1 VNEVLLQ
8 RLRQSLAQR
17 EGSSLRRKL
26 TARASDDKRV
36 NLADNDYLGLSHD
49 PAVIAAGVAALHEW
63 GASASAS
70 PLVTGY
76 TEIHQKLEQTLAAW
90 QGYAH
95 GLVMNTGFSANSAV
109 LGGLPKKGDLIL
121 ADRLVHASMLDGIM
135 ASGARL
141 RRFAHNDL
149 DALELMLHEEPALDG
164 VIFVVTES
172 VYSMD
177 GDSPD
182 LKRLASLRKRF
193 GFCWVL
199 DEAHATGWYGATG
212 SGLQEAQGAF
222 AAADIVVGTLGKGLG
237 SQGAYVLSHA
247 PEVRDALINFAG
259 EFVYSTYLAPSCA
272 AAALAAVER
281 VKGMSGERAEL
292 HALSHAWRD
301 GLVEAGFA
309 VPSGD
314 SPIIPLILGDS
325 DVTLKYATALRSA
338 GFMVSAIRPPTVP
351 VRTGRIR
358 ISLRRGLSPAVLS
371 SFVSALKGVTA

>member
-1 VNEVLLQ
+1 VNEALLQ

-26 TARASDDKRV
+26 TARASADTRV
-36 NLADNDYLGLSHD
+36 NLADNDYLCLSRD
-49 PAVIAAGVAALHEW
+49 PAVVAAGVAALQEW
-63 GASASAS
+63 GASSSAS

-90 QGYAH
+90 QGYEY

-149 DALELMLHEEPALDG
+149 DALELMLHEEPALEG

-199 DEAHATGWYGATG
+199 DEAHATGWYGSTG
-212 SGLQEAQGAF
+212 SGLQEEQGAF

-247 PEVRDALINFAG
+247 PEVRDSLINFAG

-272 AAALAAVER
+272 AAALAAVDR

-325 DVTLKYATALRSA
+325 DVTLKYATALRAA

-371 SFVSALKGVTA
+371 SFITALKGVAA

>member
-1 VNEVLLQ
+1 MNEALLQ

-36 NLADNDYLGLSHD
+36 NLADNDYLGLSRD
-49 PAVIAAGVAALHEW
+49 PAVIAAGVAALQEW
-63 GASASAS
+63 GASAAAS

>member
-1 VNEVLLQ
+1 VNEALLQ

-36 NLADNDYLGLSHD
+36 NLADNDYLGLSRD
-49 PAVIAAGVAALHEW
+49 PAVIAAGMAALQEW
-63 GASASAS
+63 GASAAAS

-95 GLVMNTGFSANSAV
+95 GLVMNTGFAANSAV

-237 SQGAYVLSHA
+237 SQGAYVLAHA
-247 PEVRDALINFAG
+247 PEVRDTLINFAG

-281 VKGMSGERAEL
+281 VKGMSAERAEL
-292 HALSHAWRD
+292 AALSHAWRD

-325 DVTLKYATALRSA
+325 DVTLKYATALRAA

>member
-1 VNEVLLQ
+1 MNAALLQ
-8 RLRQSLAQR
+8 RLRQSLVQR
-17 EGSSLRRKL
+17 EASALRRKL
-26 TARASDDKRV
+26 TARASADPRV
-36 NLADNDYLGLSHD
+36 NLADNDYLGLSRD
-49 PAVIAAGVAALHEW
+49 PAVVAAGVAALHEW

-76 TEIHQKLEQTLAAW
+76 TEIHQKLELALAAW

-95 GLVMNTGFSANSAV
+95 GLVMNTGFAANSAV
-109 LGGLPKKGDLIL
+109 LGGLPKKGDVIL
-121 ADRLVHASMLDGIM
+121 ADRLVHASMLDGIL

-281 VKGMSGERAEL
+281 VKAMSAERAEL

-325 DVTLKYATALRSA
+325 DVTLRYAEALRAA

-358 ISLRRGLSPAVLS
+358 ISLRRGLSPGVLA
-371 SFVSALKGVTA
+371 SFISALKGVTA

>member
-1 VNEVLLQ
+1 VNEALLQ
-8 RLRQSLAQR
+8 RLRQSLVQR

-26 TARASDDKRV
+26 TARASDDTRI
-36 NLADNDYLGLSHD
+36 NLADNDYLGLARD
-49 PAVIAAGVAALHEW
+49 PAVVAAGVAALHEW
-63 GASASAS
+63 GASSSAS

-76 TEIHQKLEQTLAAW
+76 TEIHQKLEHTLAAW

-109 LGGLPKKGDLIL
+109 LGGLPQKGDLIL

-199 DEAHATGWYGATG
+199 DEAHATGWYGSTG
-212 SGLQEAQGAF
+212 SGLQEAQVAF

-247 PEVRDALINFAG
+247 PEVRD
-259 EFVYSTYLAPSCA
+259 S
-272 AAALAAVER
+272 
-281 VKGMSGERAEL
+281 
-292 HALSHAWRD
+292 
-301 GLVEAGFA
+301 
-309 VPSGD
+309 
-314 SPIIPLILGDS
+314 
-325 DVTLKYATALRSA
+325 
-338 GFMVSAIRPPTVP
+338 
-351 VRTGRIR
+351 
-358 ISLRRGLSPAVLS
+358 
-371 SFVSALKGVTA
+371 

>member
-1 VNEVLLQ
+1 MNEALLQ

-26 TARASDDKRV
+26 TARASSDKRV
-36 NLADNDYLGLSHD
+36 NLADNDYLGLSRD
-49 PAVIAAGVAALHEW
+49 PAVIAAGVAALQEW

-95 GLVMNTGFSANSAV
+95 GLVMNTGFAANSAV
-109 LGGLPKKGDLIL
+109 LGGLPKKGDVIL

-281 VKGMSGERAEL
+281 VKGMSAERAEL
-292 HALSHAWRD
+292 AALSHAWRD

-325 DVTLKYATALRSA
+325 DVTLKYATALRAA

-371 SFVSALKGVTA
+371 SFVSALKGVSA

>member
-1 VNEVLLQ
+1 MNAALLQ

-26 TARASDDKRV
+26 TARASADARV
-36 NLADNDYLGLSHD
+36 NLADNDYLGLSRD
-49 PAVIAAGVAALHEW
+49 PAVVAAGVAALHEW
-63 GASASAS
+63 GASSSAS

-95 GLVMNTGFSANSAV
+95 GLVMNTGFAANSAV

-281 VKGMSGERAEL
+281 VKAMSAERAEL

-325 DVTLKYATALRSA
+325 DVTLKYATALRAA

-371 SFVSALKGVTA
+371 SFISALKGVTA

>member
-1 VNEVLLQ
+1 VNEALLK

-26 TARASDDKRV
+26 TARASSDTRV
-36 NLADNDYLGLSHD
+36 NLADNDYLALSRD
-49 PAVIAAGVAALHEW
+49 PAVVAAGIAALHEW
-63 GASASAS
+63 GASSSAS

-199 DEAHATGWYGATG
+199 DEAHATGWYGDTG

-281 VKGMSGERAEL
+281 VKWMSGERAEL
-292 HALSHAWRD
+292 PALSHAWRD
-301 GLVEAGFA
+301 GLIEAGFA
-309 VPSGD
+309 VPSGN

-325 DVTLKYATALRSA
+325 DVTLKYATALRAA

-371 SFVSALKGVTA
+371 SFITALKGVTA

>member
-1 VNEVLLQ
+1 MNEALLQ

-26 TARASDDKRV
+26 TARASDDKRI
-36 NLADNDYLGLSHD
+36 NLADNDYLGLSRD
-49 PAVIAAGVAALHEW
+49 PAVIAAGVAALQEW
-63 GASASAS
+63 GASAAAS

-95 GLVMNTGFSANSAV
+95 GLVMNTGFAANSAV

-199 DEAHATGWYGATG
+199 DEAHATGWYGSTG

-247 PEVRDALINFAG
+247 SEVRDALINFAG

-272 AAALAAVER
+272 AAALAAIDR
-281 VKGMSGERAEL
+281 VKGMSGERGEL
-292 HALSHAWRD
+292 HALSQAWRD

-309 VPSGD
+309 VPTGD

-325 DVTLKYATALRSA
+325 DVTLKYATALRA
-338 GFMVSAIRPPTVP
+338 GGFMVSAIRPPTVP

>member
-1 VNEVLLQ
+1 MNEALLQ

-26 TARASDDKRV
+26 TARASADTRV
-36 NLADNDYLGLSHD
+36 NLADNDYLGLSRD
-49 PAVIAAGVAALHEW
+49 PAVVAAGVAALQEW
-63 GASASAS
+63 GASSSAS

-76 TEIHQKLEQTLAAW
+76 TEIHQKLEHTLAAW

-212 SGLQEAQGAF
+212 SGHQEEQGAF

-247 PEVRDALINFAG
+247 PEVRDSLINFAG

-301 GLVEAGFA
+301 GLIEAGFA

-325 DVTLKYATALRSA
+325 DVTLKYAAALRAA

-371 SFVSALKGVTA
+371 SFITALKGVAA

>member
-1 VNEVLLQ
+1 MNEALLQ

-26 TARASDDKRV
+26 TARASSDKRV
-36 NLADNDYLGLSHD
+36 NLADNDYLGLSRD

-63 GASASAS
+63 GASSSAS

-76 TEIHQKLEQTLAAW
+76 TEIHQKLEQALAAW

-95 GLVMNTGFSANSAV
+95 GLVMNTGFAANSAV
-109 LGGLPKKGDLIL
+109 LGGLPKKGDVIL

-281 VKGMSGERAEL
+281 VKGMSAERAEL
-292 HALSHAWRD
+292 AALSHAWRD

-325 DVTLKYATALRSA
+325 EVTLKYATALRSA
-338 GFMVSAIRPPTVP
+338 GFMASAIRPPTVP

>member
-1 VNEVLLQ
+1 MNEALLK

-26 TARASDDKRV
+26 TARASADTRV
-36 NLADNDYLGLSHD
+36 NLADNDYLGLSRD
-49 PAVIAAGVAALHEW
+49 PAVVAAGVAALQEW
-63 GASASAS
+63 GASSSAS

-212 SGLQEAQGAF
+212 SGLQEEQGAF

-281 VKGMSGERAEL
+281 VKGMSAERAEL

-325 DVTLKYATALRSA
+325 DVTLKYATALRAA

-358 ISLRRGLSPAVLS
+358 ISLRRGLSPAVLP
-371 SFVSALKGVTA
+371 SFLAALKGVSA

>member
-1 VNEVLLQ
+1 MNEALLQ

-26 TARASDDKRV
+26 TARASSDKRV
-36 NLADNDYLGLSHD
+36 NLADNDYLGLSRD

-63 GASASAS
+63 GASSSAS

-76 TEIHQKLEQTLAAW
+76 TEIHQKLEQALAAW

-95 GLVMNTGFSANSAV
+95 GLVMNTGFAANSAV
-109 LGGLPKKGDLIL
+109 LGGLPKKGDVIL

-212 SGLQEAQGAF
+212 SGLQEAQGVF

-281 VKGMSGERAEL
+281 VKGMSAERAEL
-292 HALSHAWRD
+292 AALSHAWRD

-325 DVTLKYATALRSA
+325 EVTLKYATALRSA

>member
-1 VNEVLLQ
+1 VNEALLQ

-26 TARASDDKRV
+26 TARASSDKRV
-36 NLADNDYLGLSHD
+36 NLADNDYLGLSRD
-49 PAVIAAGVAALHEW
+49 PAVIAAGVAALQEW

-95 GLVMNTGFSANSAV
+95 GLVMNTGFAANSAV
-109 LGGLPKKGDLIL
+109 LGGLPKKGDVIL

-281 VKGMSGERAEL
+281 VKGMSAERAEL
-292 HALSHAWRD
+292 AALSHAWRD

-371 SFVSALKGVTA
+371 SFISALKGVTA

>member
-1 VNEVLLQ
+1 MNAALLQ

-17 EGSSLRRKL
+17 EGSALRRKL
-26 TARASDDKRV
+26 TARASADHRV
-36 NLADNDYLGLSHD
+36 NLADNDYLGLSRD
-49 PAVIAAGVAALHEW
+49 PAVVAAGVAALHEW
-63 GASASAS
+63 GASSSAS

-76 TEIHQKLEQTLAAW
+76 TEIHRKLEQTLAAW

-95 GLVMNTGFSANSAV
+95 GLVMNTGFAANSAV
-109 LGGLPKKGDLIL
+109 LGGLPKKGDVVL
-121 ADRLVHASMLDGIM
+121 ADRLVHASMLDGIL

-212 SGLQEAQGAF
+212 SGLQEAQGVF

-281 VKGMSGERAEL
+281 VKGMSAERAEL

-325 DVTLKYATALRSA
+325 DVTLKYATALRAA

-358 ISLRRGLSPAVLS
+358 LSLRRGLSPAVLS
-371 SFVSALKGVTA
+371 SLISALKGVSS

>member
-1 VNEVLLQ
+1 MNEALLQ

-26 TARASDDKRV
+26 TARASSDKRV
-36 NLADNDYLGLSHD
+36 NLADNDYLGLSRD
-49 PAVIAAGVAALHEW
+49 PAVIAAGVAALQEW

-95 GLVMNTGFSANSAV
+95 GLVMNTGFAANSAV
-109 LGGLPKKGDLIL
+109 LGGLPKKGDVIL

-281 VKGMSGERAEL
+281 VKGMSAERAEL
-292 HALSHAWRD
+292 AALSHAWRD

-371 SFVSALKGVTA
+371 SFVSALKGVSA

>member
-1 VNEVLLQ
+1 VNEALLQ

-26 TARASDDKRV
+26 SARASSDKRV
-36 NLADNDYLGLSHD
+36 NLADNDYLGLSRD
-49 PAVIAAGVAALHEW
+49 PAVIAAGVGALHEW
-63 GASASAS
+63 GASSSAS

-90 QGYAH
+90 QGYEH

-109 LGGLPKKGDLIL
+109 LGGLPRKGDLIL
-121 ADRLVHASMLDGIM
+121 ADRLVHASMLDGILK
-135 ASGARL
+135 SGARL

-182 LKRLASLRKRF
+182 LRRLASLRQRF

-212 SGLQEAQGAF
+212 SGLQEGQGVP

-237 SQGAYVLSHA
+237 SHGAYVLAHA

-259 EFVYSTYLAPSCA
+259 EFIYSTYLAPASA
-272 AAALAAVER
+272 AAALAAINRVRALASER
-281 VKGMSGERAEL
+281 PSL
-292 HALSHAWRD
+292 HALSVEWRD
-301 GLVEAGFA
+301 GLCAAGFA

-325 DVTLKYATALRSA
+325 DVTLRYAEALRGA
-338 GFMVSAIRPPTVP
+338 GFLVSAIRPPTVP

-358 ISLRRGLSPAVLS
+358 ISLRRGLPAESLASFLS
-371 SFVSALKGVTA
+371 VLKGVSA

>member
-1 VNEVLLQ
+1 VNEALLQ

-26 TARASDDKRV
+26 TARASSDKRV
-36 NLADNDYLGLSHD
+36 NLADNDYLGLSRD
-49 PAVIAAGVAALHEW
+49 PAVIAAGVAALQEW

-95 GLVMNTGFSANSAV
+95 GLVMNTGFAANSAV

-281 VKGMSGERAEL
+281 VKGMLAERAEL
-292 HALSHAWRD
+292 AALSQAWRD

-325 DVTLKYATALRSA
+325 DVTLKYATALRGA

>member
-1 VNEVLLQ
+1 VNEALLQ

-26 TARASDDKRV
+26 TARASADPRV
-36 NLADNDYLGLSHD
+36 NLADNDYLGLSRD

-272 AAALAAVER
+272 AAALAAIER

-292 HALSHAWRD
+292 HALSQAWRD

-325 DVTLKYATALRSA
+325 DVTLKYATALRAA

-371 SFVSALKGVTA
+371 SFVSALKGVSA

>member
-1 VNEVLLQ
+1 MNEALLQ

-36 NLADNDYLGLSHD
+36 NLADNDYLGLSRD
-49 PAVIAAGVAALHEW
+49 PAVIAAGVAALQEW
-63 GASASAS
+63 GASAAAS

-95 GLVMNTGFSANSAV
+95 GLVMNTGFAANSAV

-199 DEAHATGWYGATG
+199 DEAHATGWYGSTG

-272 AAALAAVER
+272 AAALAAVDR
-281 VKGMSGERAEL
+281 VKGMSAERAEL
-292 HALSHAWRD
+292 HALSQAWRD

-325 DVTLKYATALRSA
+325 DVTLKYATALRAA

-358 ISLRRGLSPAVLS
+358 ISLRRGLSPAILS
-371 SFVSALKGVTA
+371 SFITALKGVSA

>member
-1 VNEVLLQ
+1 MNEALLQ

-26 TARASDDKRV
+26 TARASDDKRI
-36 NLADNDYLGLSHD
+36 NLADNDYLGLSRD
-49 PAVIAAGVAALHEW
+49 PAVIAAGVAALQEW
-63 GASASAS
+63 GASAAAS

-95 GLVMNTGFSANSAV
+95 GLVMNTGFAANSAV

-199 DEAHATGWYGATG
+199 DEAHATGWYGSTG

-301 GLVEAGFA
+301 GLLEAGFA

-325 DVTLKYATALRSA
+325 DVTLKYATALRAA

-371 SFVSALKGVTA
+371 SFITALKGVSV

>member
-1 VNEVLLQ
+1 MNAALLQ

-26 TARASDDKRV
+26 TARAAADVRI
-36 NLADNDYLGLSHD
+36 NLADNDYLGLSRD
-49 PAVIAAGVAALHEW
+49 PAVVAAGVAALHEW
-63 GASASAS
+63 GASSSAS

-95 GLVMNTGFSANSAV
+95 GLVMNTGFAANSAV

-237 SQGAYVLSHA
+237 SQGAYVLSHS
-247 PEVRDALINFAG
+247 PEVRDALINFSG

-281 VKGMSGERAEL
+281 VKAMSAERAEL

-325 DVTLKYATALRSA
+325 DVTLKYATALRAA

>member
-1 VNEVLLQ
+1 VNEALLQ

-36 NLADNDYLGLSHD
+36 NLADNDYLGLARD
-49 PAVIAAGVAALHEW
+49 PAVIAAGVAALQEW
-63 GASASAS
+63 GASAAAS

-95 GLVMNTGFSANSAV
+95 GLVMNTGFAANSAV

-281 VKGMSGERAEL
+281 VKGMSAERAEL
-292 HALSHAWRD
+292 AALSHAWRD

-309 VPSGD
+309 VPTGD

-325 DVTLKYATALRSA
+325 DVTLKYATALRAA

-358 ISLRRGLSPAVLS
+358 ISLRRGLSPAVLA
-371 SFVSALKGVTA
+371 SFVSALKGVSA

>member
-1 VNEVLLQ
+1 MNEALLQ
-8 RLRQSLAQR
+8 RLRQSLVQR

-26 TARASDDKRV
+26 TARASSDKRV
-36 NLADNDYLGLSHD
+36 NLADNDYLGLSRD
-49 PAVIAAGVAALHEW
+49 PAVIAAGIAALHEW
-63 GASASAS
+63 GASSSAS

-259 EFVYSTYLAPSCA
+259 EFVYSTYLAPACA

-281 VKGMSGERAEL
+281 VKAMSAERAEL

-325 DVTLKYATALRSA
+325 DVTLKYAAALRAA

-351 VRTGRIR
+351 ARTGRIR
-358 ISLRRGLSPAVLS
+358 ISLRRGLAPAVLA
-371 SFVSALKGVTA
+371 SFVSALKGVSA

>member
-1 VNEVLLQ
+1 MNEHL
-8 RLRQSLAQR
+8 
-17 EGSSLRRKL
+17 LRRL
-26 TARASDDKRV
+26 GDGLRGRDAAGLRRRLEPRRSEDPRV
-36 NLADNDYLGLSHD
+36 NLADNDYLVLARD
-49 PAVIAAGVAALHEW
+49 PTVVAAAVEALREW

-76 TEIHQKLEQTLAAW
+76 TEVHQRLERALADW
-90 QGYAH
+90 HGYPH
-95 GLVMNTGFSANSAV
+95 CLVMNTGFAANAAV
-109 LGGLPKKGDLIL
+109 LGGLPKQGDLVL
-121 ADRLVHASMLDGIM
+121 ADRLVHASMLEGILR
-135 ASGARL
+135 SGARL

-149 DALELMLHEEPALDG
+149 DALELMLHEEPALG
-164 VIFVVTES
+164 GAIFVVTES
-172 VYSMD
+172 LYSMD
-177 GDSPD
+177 GDGPD
-182 LKRLASLRKRF
+182 LKRLASLRRRF

-212 SGLQEAQGAF
+212 SGLQEAQGVA

-247 PEVRDALINFAG
+247 SEVRDTLVNFAG
-259 EFVYSTYLAPSCA
+259 EFVYSTYLAPACA
-272 AAALAAVER
+272 AAALAAVGR
-281 VKGMSGERAEL
+281 VRAMTAERAEL
-292 HALSHAWRD
+292 PALSQAWRD

-351 VRTGRIR
+351 ARTGRIR
-358 ISLRRGLSPAVLS
+358 ISLRRGLSPDVLA
-371 SFVSALKGVTA
+371 SFVTALKGVSP

>member
-1 VNEVLLQ
+1 VNEALLQ

-26 TARASDDKRV
+26 TARASADKRV

-49 PAVIAAGVAALHEW
+49 PAVVAAGVAALHEW

-199 DEAHATGWYGATG
+199 DEAHATGWYGTTG

-281 VKGMSGERAEL
+281 AKGMSAERAEL
-292 HALSHAWRD
+292 AALSHAWRD

-325 DVTLKYATALRSA
+325 DVTLKYATALRAA